1 MRVAKRIS
9 IFSLLLL
16 LIGCGAGGGNDGSS
30 DPALSQPSQAAMAT
44 GAWAAFATSQ
54 MGQGYSTVLAD
65 ISAQGSGQFFASPE
79 SVVVCPFQTQT
90 ALNGFCFT
98 ALPLEGGGGALC
110 CQYEM
115 NITQSNAQVTITLLT
130 INVPDTQ
137 LNPIS
142 TTTISGT
149 LSTDGKSLTG
159 TYQTTG
165 QTTDSGKVTA
175 RLNASLSGNY
185 SGTLTSHTGQSF
197 PITTS
202 ITENADGTVSGS
214 AVVSQSSCIATIT
227 FTPTGSVD
235 HSFTIGGGMH
245 LVSAADVNTYAD
257 VVPPPNG
264 SNGQTS
270 LEYTLENGVC
280 SDYGSGFLNKQ

>member
-1 MRVAKRIS
+1 LRVAKRIS

-16 LIGCGAGGGNDGSS
+16 LIGCGAGGGNNGSS
-30 DPALSQPSQAAMAT
+30 DPAHSQPSQAAMAT

-54 MGQGYSTVLAD
+54 MGQGDSTILAD
-65 ISAQGSGQFFASPE
+65 ISDQGGGQFFAGPNN
-79 SVVVCPFQTQT
+79 VVVCPFQTQT
-90 ALNGFCFT
+90 AMNGFCFP
-98 ALPLEGGGGALC
+98 ALTQEGGGGALC

-130 INVPDTQ
+130 ITLLTINVTDTQ
-137 LNPIS
+137 LSPIS

-165 QTTDSGKVTA
+165 QTTDSCKVTA
-175 RLNASLSGNY
+175 QLNASLSGNY

-197 PITTS
+197 PITAS
-202 ITENADGTVSGS
+202 ITENADGSVSGN

-235 HSFTIGGGMH
+235 HSFAIGGGMH
-245 LVSAADVNTYAD
+245 IVSAADVNTYAD
-257 VVPPPNG
+257 VVPTPNG
-264 SNGQTS
+264 SN
-270 LEYTLENGVC
+270 
-280 SDYGSGFLNKQ
+280 